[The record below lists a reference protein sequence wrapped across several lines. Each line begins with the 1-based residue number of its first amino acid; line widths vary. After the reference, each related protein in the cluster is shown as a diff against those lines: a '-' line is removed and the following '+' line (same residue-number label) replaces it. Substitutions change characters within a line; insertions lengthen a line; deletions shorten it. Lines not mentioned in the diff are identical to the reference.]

1 MRIIRPTGE
10 VLLEYRD
17 DPDSLTVREVKA
29 DLVDITGASVK
40 NLKVNLREYL
50 IFVKKLNYL

>member
-50 IFVKKLNYL
+50 IFVKNLNYL